1 MDTKTKRIKQRNI
14 KQNSKQALD
23 FLLEKNPKL
32 QSLINAFDL
41 ELSNHSKF
49 RINNLKL
56 EK

>member
-1 MDTKTKRIKQRNI
+1 MADKKSTSKQRNI

-23 FLLEKNPKL
+23 FLLQKNPKL
-32 QSLINAFDL
+32 KSLINVFNL